1 MVLGLAGFAALQGG
15 SPQQPKPAVP
25 VVMQGKVLSVS
36 GSILGVDFGSPKVP
50 HGRQVDISGAAYESP
65 TGAVV
70 AKYPINVGDAIA
82 IVVDPNAPTTYRP
95 KPVPGRPMPMFIRL
109 LPLKALVVEKVQGGA
124 PSLPG
129 SNSG

>member
-1 MVLGLAGFAALQGG
+1 MVLGLAAFAASQAG
-15 SPQQPKPAVP
+15 SPQNPKPAVP

-36 GSILGVDFGSPKVP
+36 GSILGVDFGGAKAL
-50 HGRQVDISGAAYESP
+50 HGRQVDISGATYESS

-70 AKYPINVGDAIA
+70 AKYPIDVGDAIA

-95 KPVPGRPMPMFIRL
+95 KPIPGRPTPMFIRL
-109 LPLKALVVEKVQGGA
+109 LPLKALVVEKMRGSG
-124 PSLPG
+124 PPLPG